1 MSHLQTSVKLCML
14 WGMTRARK
22 HTAERPNL
30 ALCYVR
36 VSTGRQAESGLSLD
50 AQERRVIAE
59 AEAAGY
65 AVEIVREE
73 GRSGKDITGR
83 PLLGDAL
90 ARLNAG
96 EAAALYVAKLDRLS
110 RSAHDALSV
119 RTVAE
124 RNGWRLVVTELGAD
138 TATPQGR
145 LMFTLMSGVAE
156 MELDTIRERHRAWH
170 AEARQRGKVWGRDYG
185 PRTAVP
191 AHVLDRIADERNAG
205 RSMQAIAAGL
215 TADGIPTSRGGKW
228 HPSTIAALLRS
239 PALLG
244 RAS

>member
-1 MSHLQTSVKLCML
+1 MA
-14 WGMTRARK
+14 RAPK
-22 HTAERPNL
+22 TPTDRPNL

-36 VSTGRQAESGLSLD
+36 VSTGQQAESGLSLD

-65 AVEIVREE
+65 SVEIVREE

-83 PLLGDAL
+83 PLLADAL
-90 ARLNAG
+90 DRLNAG

-110 RSAHDALSV
+110 RSAYDALGV

-124 RNGWRLVVTELGAD
+124 RYGWRLVITELGAD

-170 AEARQRGKVWGRDYG
+170 AEARQRGKVWGVNYG
-185 PRTAVP
+185 PRTALP
-191 AHVLDRIADERNAG
+191 AEVVERITRERAQG
-205 RSMQAIAAGL
+205 RTMAAIASGL
-215 TADGIPTSRGGKW
+215 TADGVPTARGGRW
-228 HPSTIAALLRS
+228 YPSTVAYVLRS
-239 PALLG
+239 PAVTAV
-244 RAS
+244 AS